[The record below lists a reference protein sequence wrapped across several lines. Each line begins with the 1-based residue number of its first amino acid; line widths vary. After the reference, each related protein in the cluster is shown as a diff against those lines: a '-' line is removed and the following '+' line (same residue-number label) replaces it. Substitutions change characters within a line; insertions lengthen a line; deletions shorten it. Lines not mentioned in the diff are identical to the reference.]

1 MGTRLFSQ
9 QVVDTDLFAIL
20 RRLDVEV
27 KVMMVCLLLLLLLL
41 MSSLSWISFGIEEIL
56 VSDC

>member
-1 MGTRLFSQ
+1 M
-9 QVVDTDLFAIL
+9 DLFAIL

-27 KVMMVCLLLLLLLL
+27 KVMTVCLLLLLL
-41 MSSLSWISFGIEEIL
+41 MSLSWISFGIEEIL